1 MSASQRRKGQ
11 AGERE
16 AYKVLW
22 EALGDIVERRD
33 LSQVRDGGGDIRIPK
48 ARVVVEVKRTNR
60 RSVPTW
66 LRQAEASALLLS
78 ETGKPQWVAAVMW
91 RRNGEAWSV
100 YCAYELGEP
109 VRGVARGYHQMT
121 LPEFCD
127 WVRGRL

>member
-91 RRNGEAWSV
+91 RRNGGEWRV
-100 YCAYELGEP
+100 YKYWQDSGGPRDYDEMW
-109 VRGVARGYHQMT
+109 V
-121 LPEFCD
+121 PEFCD
-127 WVRGRL
+127 WVRGRLGC